1 MTGAEHEVLESRN
14 LLGEVRLS
22 CQSVCDHDMKVRVL
36 MTVTSTGLD
45 GPGKKPE
52 PEITPP
58 PEWIE
63 KPA

>member
-1 MTGAEHEVLESRN
+1 MTQAELEILRSRD
-14 LLGEVRLS
+14 LLGEFRLS
-22 CQSVCDHDMKVRVL
+22 CQAVCDHDMSVRPL

-45 GPGKKPE
+45 GPGNKPE
-52 PEITPP
+52 PNITPV

>member
-1 MTGAEHEVLESRN
+1 
-14 LLGEVRLS
+14 
-22 CQSVCDHDMKVRVL
+22 

-52 PEITPP
+52 PNITPE
-58 PEWIE
+58 PEWID